1 MGRGIN
7 VDVRA
12 EKYVVSDMN
21 LRPVQNRAAEVGKE
35 VIANMNVVPVIT
47 VKRCDDSQVV
57 PMSAQQAGYDS
68 FLSFP
73 IRWCR
78 LVVFIQNFRPASFAF
93 LSSWRLLSR
102 FFVYNAITEVF
113 NLLIKF
119 FFKN

>member
-21 LRPVQNRAAEVGKE
+21 LRPVQNRAAEVGKK
-35 VIANMNVVPVIT
+35 VIADMNVVPVIT

-68 FLSFP
+68 FLSDGGVWLYLYRTSLVLRRSCISSSSSALYKLPSCIFCFSVFMAAPFP
-73 IRWCR
+73 ILC
-78 LVVFIQNFRPASFAF
+78 L
-93 LSSWRLLSR
+93 
-102 FFVYNAITEVF
+102 
-113 NLLIKF
+113 
-119 FFKN
+119 